1 MLCRDSGLILDKE
14 NWEKKSESLFHWLGS
29 LFLKLQGTPFVPAT
43 LEVSADSV
51 ASSWLFL

>member
-14 NWEKKSESLFHWLGS
+14 KMGKNYESLFHWLGS
-29 LFLKLQGTPFVPAT
+29 LFLKLHGTPFVPAT

-51 ASSWLFL
+51 ASSWLCL